1 MALRRLLN
9 ELFKSI
15 GSILGAVAAPFTGGA
30 SLLPSLISG
39 GASLVGS
46 IMQNNSAKSIANNN
60 NAQAIEL
67 ANTAHQREVADLK
80 AAGLNPILSAGGSG
94 SSTPSLQAAP
104 VQNVLGGAAA
114 SALQAATLKANLD
127 NIREDTALKREQ
139 QAQVRENTQTTVADY
154 WVKAAQRDQIL
165 AQTSS
170 AQSRAA
176 IDALDAKSAL
186 DMGAITKN
194 IERGSTTA
202 ASVINMVKLMSQLM
216 RGSPASSH

>member
-1 MALRRLLN
+1 MSF
-9 ELFKSI
+9 FKSI

-60 NAQAIEL
+60 NATAVEL

-114 SALQAATLKANLD
+114 SALQAATLKANL
-127 NIREDTALKREQ
+127 E
-139 QAQVRENTQTTVADY
+139 V
-154 WVKAAQRDQIL
+154 
-165 AQTSS
+165 S
-170 AQSRAA
+170 
-176 IDALDAKSAL
+176 
-186 DMGAITKN
+186 
-194 IERGSTTA
+194 
-202 ASVINMVKLMSQLM
+202 
-216 RGSPASSH
+216 

>member
-1 MALRRLLN
+1 MGLEAAVTGGL
-9 ELFKSI
+9 I
-15 GSILGAVAAPFTGGA
+15 AAGGSVAAAG
-30 SLLPSLISG
+30 IS
-39 GASLVGS
+39 
-46 IMQNNSAKSIANNN
+46 SAGQSATNDANKKIAQQTNETS
-60 NAQAIEL
+60 IEL
-67 ANTAHQREVADLK
+67 ANTAHQREVEDLK

-154 WVKAAQRDQIL
+154 WVKAAQRDQII

-176 IDALDAKSAL
+176 IDALDARSAL

-194 IERGSTTA
+194 IERGSATA

-216 RGSPASSH
+216 RGAPASSH